1 LLPTGGKAWDALSAT
16 YNKWAKNRNFP
27 ERKRASLQNHWNK
40 ILNQAKDKPTG
51 TGERKQLYFDALA
64 AEKGISG
71 KVSLGDIQDD
81 DDGNNDSDDDEDIM
95 DISSESEHD
104 NDSKAVKKKG
114 KKQVETV
121 LTKAYKMEAPLRLPS
136 RKTQSANFLDKLSI
150 SLDPQALQQRD
161 ENRTA
166 ASFQLLML
174 QNYQTQVATLTSQVN
189 EERRRADD
197 AEAELRMYRM
207 LDRTRH
213 RSPSRRYHR
222 RSSYSRSHSPERSY
236 RGRHH
241 IQSPSPEHGFHGH
254 SQHPP
259 IRPPYTSYT
268 MHSPMRSRHSR
279 HAHSTPPSIRRY
291 RYSERSRSPY
301 RRSPRVATNSI
312 VEDEFRSFDG
322 DSAPL
327 SPLLPQ
333 PIANRPTIASS
344 SAVNLND
351 LASIAAGLPNAVAP
365 GNTLSIRA
373 DNEGYF
379 NVQNDSM

>member
-1 LLPTGGKAWDALSAT
+1 
-16 YNKWAKNRNFP
+16 
-27 ERKRASLQNHWNK
+27 SLQNHWNK
-40 ILNQAKDKPTG
+40 ILNQAKDRPTG

-64 AEKGISG
+64 AKKGISG

-81 DDGNNDSDDDEDIM
+81 DDDSNNDSKDDEDIM
-95 DISSESEHD
+95 DISSELEHN
-104 NDSKAVKKKG
+104 NDSKVVKKKG

-121 LTKAYKMEAPLRLPS
+121 LTKAYKMETPLRPPP

-150 SLDPQALQQRD
+150 TLDPQALQQHD
-161 ENRTA
+161 ENQTT

-213 RSPSRRYHR
+213 RSPSRHYHR
-222 RSSYSRSHSPERSY
+222 RSSYSHSHSPERSY
-236 RGRHH
+236 HGRHH

-268 MHSPMRSRHSR
+268 MHSPARSRHSR

-291 RYSERSRSPY
+291 RYSERSQSPY
-301 RRSPRVATNSI
+301 RRSSRVATNSI
-312 VEDEFRSFDG
+312 EDESRSFNG

-333 PIANRPTIASS
+333 PVANRPTIASS
-344 SAVNLND
+344 SAVNLNN